1 MMKLTVNERLYQKMA
16 EEQAEYRAWILTLP
30 ADEVL
35 IHAYDYVTRANI
47 LITMEYNDLPD
58 EQAEALLQSK
68 QPLKEL
74 FEMWRDR
81 DGIPADAFLD
91 AVQEYVAGK
100 IGGLEEA

>member
-1 MMKLTVNERLYQKMA
+1 MMNVNERLYQKMQK
-16 EEQAEYRAWILTLP
+16 EQDEYRAWLLTLP
-30 ADEVL
+30 AQEILV
-35 IHAYDYVTRANI
+35 HAYDYATRANI
-47 LITMEYNDLPD
+47 LITLEYNDLPE
-58 EQAEALLQSK
+58 EQAAALLQSK

>member
-1 MMKLTVNERLYQKMA
+1 MMNVNERLYQKMQ
-16 EEQAEYRAWILTLP
+16 EEQDEYRAWLLTLP

-35 IHAYDYVTRANI
+35 VHAYDYVTRANI
-47 LITMEYNDLPD
+47 LITLEYNDLPE
-58 EQAEALLQSK
+58 EQAAALLQSK

-81 DGIPADAFLD
+81 DGIPADTFLD
-91 AVQEYVAGK
+91 AVQEYVSGK

>member
-1 MMKLTVNERLYQKMA
+1 MSLTINDKLYQKMQ
-16 EEQAEYRAWILTLP
+16 EEQAEYRAWLLTLP
-30 ADEVL
+30 ANEVL
-35 IHAYDYVTRANI
+35 IHAYDYVLRANI

-58 EQAEALLQSK
+58 EQAAALLQSK

-91 AVQEYVAGK
+91 AVQEYVSGK

>member
-1 MMKLTVNERLYQKMA
+1 MMNVNERLYQKMQ
-16 EEQAEYRAWILTLP
+16 EEQDEYRAWLLTLP
-30 ADEVL
+30 AQEILV
-35 IHAYDYVTRANI
+35 HAYDYATRANI
-47 LITMEYNDLPD
+47 LITLEYNDLPE
-58 EQAEALLQSK
+58 EQAAALLQSK

-81 DGIPADAFLD
+81 DGIPADTFLD

>member
-1 MMKLTVNERLYQKMA
+1 MNVNKKLYQKMA
-16 EEQAEYRAWILTLP
+16 EEQAEYRAWLLTRP
-30 ADEVL
+30 AHEVL
-35 IHAYDYVTRANI
+35 IHAYDYAVRANI
-47 LITMEYNDLPD
+47 LITLEYNDLPD
-58 EQAEALLQSK
+58 EQAAVLLQSK

-100 IGGLEEA
+100 TSGLEKA

>member
-1 MMKLTVNERLYQKMA
+1 MMSLTVNERLYQKMA

-74 FEMWRDR
+74 FEMWQDR
-81 DGIPADAFLD
+81 DGIPSDAFLD
-91 AVQEYVAGK
+91 AVQEYVTGK

>member
-74 FEMWRDR
+74 FEMWQDR

-91 AVQEYVAGK
+91 AVQEYVTGK

>member
-1 MMKLTVNERLYQKMA
+1 MMNVSERLYQKMQ
-16 EEQAEYRAWILTLP
+16 EEQDEYRAWLLTLP
-30 ADEVL
+30 AQEILV
-35 IHAYDYVTRANI
+35 HAYDYATRANI
-47 LITMEYNDLPD
+47 LITLEYNDLPE
-58 EQAEALLQSK
+58 EQAAALLQSK

>member
-1 MMKLTVNERLYQKMA
+1 MMSLTINDKLYQKMQ
-16 EEQAEYRAWILTLP
+16 EEQAEYRAWLLTLP
-30 ADEVL
+30 ANKVL
-35 IHAYDYVTRANI
+35 THAYDYVLRANI

-58 EQAEALLQSK
+58 EQAAALLQSK

-91 AVQEYVAGK
+91 AVQEYVSGK

>member
-1 MMKLTVNERLYQKMA
+1 MKLTVNERLYQKMA

-74 FEMWRDR
+74 FEMWQDR

-91 AVQEYVAGK
+91 AVQEYVTGK

>member
-1 MMKLTVNERLYQKMA
+1 MMNVNERLYQKMQ
-16 EEQAEYRAWILTLP
+16 EEQDEYRAWLLTLP
-30 ADEVL
+30 AQEILV
-35 IHAYDYVTRANI
+35 HAYDYATRANI
-47 LITMEYNDLPD
+47 LITLEYNDLPE
-58 EQAEALLQSK
+58 EQAAALLQSK

-91 AVQEYVAGK
+91 AVQEYVSGK

>member
-1 MMKLTVNERLYQKMA
+1 MMSLTINDKLYQKMQ
-16 EEQAEYRAWILTLP
+16 EEQAEYRAWLLTLP
-30 ADEVL
+30 ANEVL
-35 IHAYDYVTRANI
+35 IHAYDYVLRANI

-58 EQAEALLQSK
+58 EQAAALLQSK

-91 AVQEYVAGK
+91 AVQEYVSGK

>member
-1 MMKLTVNERLYQKMA
+1 MSLTVNERLYQKMRK
-16 EEQAEYRAWILTLP
+16 EQTEYRAWILTLP

-100 IGGLEEA
+100 TGGLEEA

>member
-1 MMKLTVNERLYQKMA
+1 MMSLTINDKLYQKMQ

-35 IHAYDYVTRANI
+35 IHAYDYVLRANI

-58 EQAEALLQSK
+58 EQAAALLQSK

-91 AVQEYVAGK
+91 AVQEYVSGK

>member
-1 MMKLTVNERLYQKMA
+1 MMNVNERLYQKMQ
-16 EEQAEYRAWILTLP
+16 EEQAEYRAWLLTLP
-30 ADEVL
+30 ANEVL
-35 IHAYDYVTRANI
+35 IHAYDYVLRANI

-58 EQAEALLQSK
+58 EQAAALLQSK

-91 AVQEYVAGK
+91 AVQEYVSGK

>member
-1 MMKLTVNERLYQKMA
+1 MMNVNERLYQKMQ
-16 EEQAEYRAWILTLP
+16 EEQDEYRAWLLTLP

-35 IHAYDYVTRANI
+35 VHAYDYVTRANI
-47 LITMEYNDLPD
+47 LITLEYNDLPE
-58 EQAEALLQSK
+58 EQAAALLQSK